1 MERLRQINLVKLS
14 RVLMLMGCDI
24 VLINLAQFLA
34 LFVRFEFS
42 MADLQA
48 SGFLDVVFDYA
59 PWHTILTVMLFG
71 LMGIY
76 NSLWR

>member
-42 MADLQA
+42 MADL
-48 SGFLDVVFDYA
+48 
-59 PWHTILTVMLFG
+59 
-71 LMGIY
+71 
-76 NSLWR
+76 